1 MLPGVELHHFN
12 SAWLLVAGCLATPA
26 SCLHP
31 PLCLPT
37 ALSLSFSLF
46 PLPLSP
52 FHAIQ
57 HSTGETSN
65 LWNQRSPYPSS
76 LERTCFFFFSSFF
89 NIYIHYVQKGSMFR
103 IPSTR
108 SFFSVPFCSPKDGS
122 SRQFFHRSA
131 GNGIRSERKSKK
143 VIRRRKKRDL
153 WGEQRGISRAK
164 RSFPRLDAV
173 REKTFFRLATL
184 FRLPS
189 ITVYNQ
195 YFHIISFPIL
205 IRCRSVNNKVFIG
218 NIYKIYIYT
227 YIWSLK

>member
-1 MLPGVELHHFN
+1 MIARCRLFSHTCVVPSSSTLSSHCSLSLF
-12 SAWLLVAGCLATPA
+12 
-26 SCLHP
+26 
-31 PLCLPT
+31 
-37 ALSLSFSLF
+37 LSLSPPSFSVSRDPTQHGGNVESLKST
-46 PLPLSP
+46 LSLSVIP
-52 FHAIQ
+52 
-57 HSTGETSN
+57 
-65 LWNQRSPYPSS
+65 
-76 LERTCFFFFSSFF
+76 RTCLLFFSSFF

-195 YFHIISFPIL
+195 YFHTISFPIL
-205 IRCRSVNNKVFIG
+205 IRCRSVNNKVFID

>member
-37 ALSLSFSLF
+37 VLSLSFFLSLPPF
-46 PLPLSP
+46 SFSVSRDPRPHGGNVESLKSTFSLSVIP
-52 FHAIQ
+52 
-57 HSTGETSN
+57 
-65 LWNQRSPYPSS
+65 
-76 LERTCFFFFSSFF
+76 RTRLVFFSFF
-89 NIYIHYVQKGSMFR
+89 NIYIYYVQKGSMFR

-122 SRQFFHRSA
+122 ARQFFHRSA

-164 RSFPRLDAV
+164 RSFPRLDVV

-184 FRLPS
+184 FRTINGS
-189 ITVYNQ
+189 RFVYLRLRCTTNIFIQ
-195 YFHIISFPIL
+195 SFPML
-205 IRCRSVNNKVFIG
+205 IRKV
-218 NIYKIYIYT
+218 
-227 YIWSLK
+227 SRE

>member
-1 MLPGVELHHFN
+1 MIARCRLFSHTCVVPSSSTLSSHCSLSLF
-12 SAWLLVAGCLATPA
+12 
-26 SCLHP
+26 
-31 PLCLPT
+31 
-37 ALSLSFSLF
+37 LSLSPPSFSVSRDPTQHGGNVESLKST
-46 PLPLSP
+46 LSLSVIP
-52 FHAIQ
+52 
-57 HSTGETSN
+57 
-65 LWNQRSPYPSS
+65 
-76 LERTCFFFFSSFF
+76 RTYLLFFFSSFF

-164 RSFPRLDAV
+164 RSFSRLDAV

-195 YFHIISFPIL
+195 YFHTISFPIL
-205 IRCRSVNNKVFIG
+205 IRCRSVNNKVFID